1 MSNPLETSMPAAFL
15 ASLPEEKRAA
25 WQKVARLGVELAQLW
40 SNAAVGWADV
50 SVDSEKFAEYLG
62 ARAPEVAGEGVLQT
76 LHTADLYLACACS
89 HGQEQALAAFEEHCG
104 REWERG
110 IARFSLQAAES
121 AEIRQALRT
130 RLFVAAEQEAAH
142 IQRYSGKGAIQAW
155 YRTTT
160 VRATIDYLRATDR
173 QQRLHVSRDL
183 DDHVALVD
191 LELDYLKRNYRQEFK
206 QSFHAALRALTS
218 EDRNLLRYQ
227 VLEELTLEEIGLIY
241 GLHLTSIAR
250 RLQKLRQLL
259 LASTREHLQERL
271 RVDDEE
277 LESIMRLIGSR
288 LDVSISAVLGGV
300 SK

>member
-1 MSNPLETSMPAAFL
+1 MQSAFL

-25 WQKVARLGVELAQLW
+25 WQKVAGLAAELEQLW
-40 SNAAVGWADV
+40 SSALLAWSGVA
-50 SVDSEKFAEYLG
+50 VDSEEFAGYLG

-89 HGQEQALAAFEEHCG
+89 KGQEQALAAFEDHCG
-104 REWERG
+104 GEWERG
-110 IARFSLQAAES
+110 VARFSLQGSQS

-155 YRTTT
+155 YRTTI
-160 VRATIDYLRATDR
+160 VRATIDYLRASDR

-191 LELDYLKRNYRQEFK
+191 LELDYLKRNYREEFK

-218 EDRNLLRYQ
+218 EERNLLRYQ
-227 VLEELTLEEIGLIY
+227 VLEELTLEEIGRIY

-259 LASTREHLQERL
+259 LASTREHLQKRL

-300 SK
+300 SR